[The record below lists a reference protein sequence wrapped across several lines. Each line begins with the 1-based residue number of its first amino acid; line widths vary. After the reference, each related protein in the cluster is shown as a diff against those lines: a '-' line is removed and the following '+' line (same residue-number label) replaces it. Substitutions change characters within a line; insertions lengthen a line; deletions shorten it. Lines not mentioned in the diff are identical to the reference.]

1 MNFVSLEVN
10 KASTICVPVLDINW
24 ILDVDQSIVISVII
38 GSVYEKI
45 AGMDTQDTVRF
56 VGDNANELV
65 VDIFDVSGI

>member
-1 MNFVSLEVN
+1 M
-10 KASTICVPVLDINW
+10 
-24 ILDVDQSIVISVII
+24 ISVII